1 MLLTVNESKK
11 LNLMAIEL
19 ILPIWYVHKSF
30 AFLFAPNL
38 VLPQNESELIIDDLL
53 VKEDLDTTFY

>member
-1 MLLTVNESKK
+1 
-11 LNLMAIEL
+11 MAIEL